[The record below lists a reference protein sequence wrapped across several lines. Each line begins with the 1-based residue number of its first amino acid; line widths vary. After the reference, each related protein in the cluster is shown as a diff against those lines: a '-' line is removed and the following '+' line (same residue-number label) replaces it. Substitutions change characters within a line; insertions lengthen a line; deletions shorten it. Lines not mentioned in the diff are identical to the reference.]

1 MCRLIE
7 TIKIFDKKLFN
18 IEYHNRRMNNSRKI
32 LFGCD
37 DEINLLD
44 KIIIPSYLSN
54 ELYKCRVIYSKEIE
68 SIEFI
73 PYKKKEIYKV
83 KVVENND
90 IEYEHKYEDRTALTK
105 MLIDSNADEIIIIKN
120 RLITDGSFS
129 NIVLSDG
136 NSYLTPAT
144 PLLKGTKRAKL
155 LDEGII
161 KEDELK
167 EKDLKKFKY
176 IFFINAMLDLED
188 NNKILLDKII

>member
-176 IFFINAMLDLED
+176 IFFINAMLDLE
-188 NNKILLDKII
+188 NNNRILLDKII